1 MTILRSF
8 ELVLIL
14 NFLKYS
20 RYFIEISI
28 MLYNA
33 FPEPSQSFRSM
44 IHLSSVKVIFGHIL
58 KGNDP
63 RQQGQI
69 KEAFISY
76 HLQEVTFTPPQ
87 HLQKF
92 ASVTPISTRSGPKR
106 PAADIRGGGIFW
118 IHDFIGPIWF
128 IVRRLK
134 NSSLLEDYKHLDW
147 PSFVRF

>member
-1 MTILRSF
+1 
-8 ELVLIL
+8 
-14 NFLKYS
+14 
-20 RYFIEISI
+20 

-76 HLQEVTFTPPQ
+76 HLQEVTFTPPLKYVSKVRGQ
-87 HLQKF
+87 LCDSRKLYI
-92 ASVTPISTRSGPKR
+92 ASVTVIQRAGNSMPQIKYAKKYRKL
-106 PAADIRGGGIFW
+106 
-118 IHDFIGPIWF
+118 FIGVDTDALW
-128 IVRRLK
+128 
-134 NSSLLEDYKHLDW
+134 W
-147 PSFVRF
+147 SFLAIILIHIHQT